1 MPRRNDQDGL
11 YQRPDSKKYWASFV
25 DGRGK
30 RTRRSTGTADR
41 REAEALLAKWKL
53 EAHQEKHWER
63 EPPRMF
69 DELLLLYLQGPS
81 TRKRAAERDH
91 FSAKQLFQVFSG
103 RDLNALGSADISGYI
118 EGRMKTGVEPGTIN
132 KEIGLL
138 SAAIRWA
145 RRDLEWNIPNPAEG
159 RRLKE
164 PEGRIRW
171 IDREESEQ
179 LLAAA
184 ASTPHLVD
192 FIRLGLNTGMRKG
205 EMLGLDW
212 RRVDLKA
219 NLVYLGSQHQKSGK
233 HGSVPLNQAAREALL
248 SRANFRATYCPDT
261 PWVFC
266 NRKGARIANIRTAFA
281 SACRKAEIEDFHPH
295 DLRHTCATWLVQ
307 AGATIREVAELL
319 RHADIQMTMR
329 YAHLSPDNV
338 RSAVERL

>member
-41 REAEALLAKWKL
+41 KEAEALLAKWKL

-63 EPPRMF
+63 EPPRLF
-69 DELLLLYLQGPS
+69 DELMLLYLQGPS

-91 FSAKQLFQVFSG
+91 FSAKKLFQVFSG
-103 RDLNALGSADISGYI
+103 CDLNALGSADISGYI
-118 EGRMKTGVEPGTIN
+118 EGRMKAGVEPGTIN

-145 RRDLEWNIPNPAEG
+145 RRELEWNIPNPAEG

-184 ASTPHLVD
+184 SSTPHLVD

-233 HGSVPLNQAAREALL
+233 HGSIPLNQAAREALP
-248 SRANFRATYCPDT
+248 SRADFRASHRPYTFF
-261 PWVFC
+261 VFC

-281 SACRKAEIEDFHPH
+281 SACR
-295 DLRHTCATWLVQ
+295 
-307 AGATIREVAELL
+307 
-319 RHADIQMTMR
+319 
-329 YAHLSPDNV
+329 
-338 RSAVERL
+338 